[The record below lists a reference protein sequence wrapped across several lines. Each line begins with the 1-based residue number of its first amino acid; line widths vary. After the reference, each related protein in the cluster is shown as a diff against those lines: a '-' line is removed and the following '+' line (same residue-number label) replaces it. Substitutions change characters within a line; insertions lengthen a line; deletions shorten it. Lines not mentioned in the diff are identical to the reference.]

1 MKEFIEKL
9 IGRLEEYKKKAYV
22 TGIINNAYEFGACNA
37 MDSAI
42 KIVNQLAEE
51 YNNDGWIPCSKQ
63 LPPHS
68 DDLLLIQCSGK
79 PKNNIVFDNAFCLA
93 SYTKEGWLLE
103 LYPEWKGAE
112 VIAWMPLPEPF
123 KPIAE

>member
-1 MKEFIEKL
+1 MNKLLDSLHEKIL
-9 IGRLEEYKKKAYV
+9 KSKFSEEV
-22 TGIINNAYEFGACNA
+22 TE
-37 MDSAI
+37 
-42 KIVNQLAEE
+42 AEIDALVEAKE
-51 YNNDGWIPCSKQ
+51 YNCGWIPCSKQ

>member
-9 IGRLEEYKKKAYV
+9 IGRLEEYQE
-22 TGIINNAYEFGACNA
+22 NNTQCKPSDDYELGQFSACEY
-37 MDSAI
+37 AI
-42 KIVNQLAEE
+42 EIVKQLAEE

>member
-1 MKEFIEKL
+1 MKEFVEKL
-9 IGRLEEYKKKAYV
+9 IERLEKFQEISKVKGIYGEYREYS
-22 TGIINNAYEFGACNA
+22 NA
-37 MDSAI
+37 I
-42 KIVNQLAEE
+42 QIVNQLAEE

-112 VIAWMPLPEPF
+112 VIAWQPLPEPYQP
-123 KPIAE
+123 KGE

>member
-1 MKEFIEKL
+1 MKEVFDSIIDKL
-9 IGRLEEYKKKAYV
+9 EDLHAKYINQYGIVGSNPGAMAVSRCIRTVEEVQEEY
-22 TGIINNAYEFGACNA
+22 
-37 MDSAI
+37 
-42 KIVNQLAEE
+42 
-51 YNNDGWIPCSKQ
+51 NDGWIPCSKQ

-79 PKNNIVFDNAFCLA
+79 PKNNIVFDNGFCLA

-112 VIAWMPLPEPF
+112 VIAWMPLPAPYQPKGE
-123 KPIAE
+123 

>member
-1 MKEFIEKL
+1 MKEFVEKL
-9 IGRLEEYKKKAYV
+9 IGRLEEYQE
-22 TGIINNAYEFGACNA
+22 NNTQCKSSDDYELGQFNACEY
-37 MDSAI
+37 AI
-42 KIVNQLAEE
+42 EIVKQLAEE

>member
-9 IGRLEEYKKKAYV
+9 IGRLEEYTEYDTFDIYKEEAL
-22 TGIINNAYEFGACNA
+22 INISFETLY
-37 MDSAI
+37 D
-42 KIVNQLAEE
+42 IVNQLAEE

-79 PKNNIVFDNAFCLA
+79 TKNNIVFDNVFCLA
-93 SYTKEGWLLE
+93 IYTKEGWLLE